1 MTIAETV
8 YEKLKTAPPEIAQEV
23 LDFLE
28 FLEAKKKAAG
38 AATRGGTGRSLDD
51 FVGILKGSKIFE
63 GDPVEIQRQMRAEWD
78 RDWDR

>member
-8 YEKLKTAPPEIAQEV
+8 YEKLKAAPPEIAQEV

-38 AATRGGTGRSLDD
+38 APSQPPTACWEDFFGTLRGSG
-51 FVGILKGSKIFE
+51 VFE
-63 GDPVEIQRQMRAEWD
+63 GDPVDIQRKMRDEWD
-78 RDWDR
+78 H

>member
-8 YEKLKTAPPEIAQEV
+8 YEKLKSAPPEIAQEV

-28 FLEAKKKAAG
+28 FLEAKKKAA
-38 AATRGGTGRSLDD
+38 ASKSALSPSFDD
-51 FVGILKGSKIFE
+51 FVGSLKGSKVFE
-63 GDPVEIQRQMRAEWD
+63 GDPVEIQRQMRSEWD